1 MTLQNDNFF
10 LICCQLMRHPLI
22 ELFHLS
28 NLFQMPNNRGIVGVE
43 LLGNFLCSSRRI
55 RLDDALSWSL
65 STSDGQL
72 WCSSSSGISFP
83 LQNFLNHHCTVCL
96 VAVLGPSN
104 ACWCRVLSL
113 LLCDSF
119 WTGIK
124 KCLNLLLSNIISI
137 V

>member
-72 WCSSSSGISFP
+72 
-83 LQNFLNHHCTVCL
+83 
-96 VAVLGPSN
+96 
-104 ACWCRVLSL
+104 
-113 LLCDSF
+113 
-119 WTGIK
+119 
-124 KCLNLLLSNIISI
+124 
-137 V
+137 